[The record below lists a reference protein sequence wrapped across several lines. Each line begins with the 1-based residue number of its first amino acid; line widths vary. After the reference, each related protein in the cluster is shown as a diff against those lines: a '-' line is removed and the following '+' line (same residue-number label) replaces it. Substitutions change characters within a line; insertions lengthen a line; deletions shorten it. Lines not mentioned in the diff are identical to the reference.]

1 MPQISILVAVY
12 NTAPY
17 LPQCLDSLCGQTLRD
32 IQIICI
38 DDCSTD
44 QSPQILA
51 DYAQRDARIT
61 LLRTPHNSGQ
71 AAARNLGLQIA
82 TGEFTTFVDSD
93 DWLAP
98 DALEQALEALAQNP
112 ANDCAVMRLIKYYPD
127 DGHEVEHPLHT
138 GGKEALTGE
147 EAFMLSLDNWAIHG
161 VYVVRTTLHKRY
173 PYDASSILYTDDHVT
188 HLHYLNARRVV
199 MCQGRY
205 YYRQNPAS
213 TTHACSM
220 RRFACLEADLG
231 KTGHRGRGGP
241 RAYSAPRCRGTALV
255 RNATVV
261 QHDWQLPLSARQQ
274 GSLYACRTL
283 RGATTH
289 GAGVAHLQPQ
299 PHRQAHQ
306 VAPILLAVPQFRFAA
321 CPMVA
326 AAQVAH
332 MAPQQVGF
340 LTTSPHCVATQ
351 WGDASRGCW
360 KNAGRDC

>member
-127 DGHEVEHPLHT
+127 DGHEVEHPLQT
-138 GGKEALTGE
+138 GGKKALTGE

-161 VYVVRTTLHKRY
+161 VYVVRTTLHKRF

-213 TTHACSM
+213 TTRACSM
-220 RRFACLEADLG
+220 RRFACLEADLD
-231 KTGHRGRGGP
+231 KR
-241 RAYSAPRCRGTALV
+241 RAIEAE
-255 RNATVV
+255 
-261 QHDWQLPLSARQQ
+261 
-274 GSLYACRTL
+274 
-283 RGATTH
+283 
-289 GAGVAHLQPQ
+289 
-299 PHRQAHQ
+299 
-306 VAPILLAVPQFRFAA
+306 
-321 CPMVA
+321 
-326 AAQVAH
+326 AAQGHIPHHAAEALRLCETQRWCNMIGSYLFLLDNKAH
-332 MAPQQVGF
+332 FTPAERREVLQRMARVLPTFSRSLITWRIKLHPFYWPFHSFAMLRV
-340 LTTSPHCVATQ
+340 Q
-351 WGDASRGCW
+351 WWLLHKWRTW
-360 KNAGRDC
+360 RHNK

>member
-71 AAARNLGLQIA
+71 AAARNLGLQMA

-98 DALEQALEALAQNP
+98 DALEQALGALAQNP

-138 GGKEALTGE
+138 GGKKALTGE

-161 VYVVRTTLHKRY
+161 VYVVRTTLHKRF

-213 TTHACSM
+213 TTRACSM

-231 KTGHRGRGGP
+231 KM
-241 RAYSAPRCRGTALV
+241 RAIEAE
-255 RNATVV
+255 
-261 QHDWQLPLSARQQ
+261 
-274 GSLYACRTL
+274 
-283 RGATTH
+283 
-289 GAGVAHLQPQ
+289 
-299 PHRQAHQ
+299 
-306 VAPILLAVPQFRFAA
+306 
-321 CPMVA
+321 
-326 AAQVAH
+326 AAQGHIPHHAAEALRLCETQRWCNMIGSYLFLLDNKAH
-332 MAPQQVGF
+332 FTPAERREVLQRMARVLPTFSRSLITWRIKLHPFYWPFHSFAMQR
-340 LTTSPHCVATQ
+340 AQ
-351 WGDASRGCW
+351 WWLLHKWRTW
-360 KNAGRDC
+360 RHNK

>member
-71 AAARNLGLQIA
+71 AAARNLGLQMA

-161 VYVVRTTLHKRY
+161 VYVVRTTLHKRF

-213 TTHACSM
+213 TTRACSM
-220 RRFACLEADLG
+220 RRFACLEADLN
-231 KTGHRGRGGP
+231 KR
-241 RAYSAPRCRGTALV
+241 RAIEAE
-255 RNATVV
+255 
-261 QHDWQLPLSARQQ
+261 
-274 GSLYACRTL
+274 
-283 RGATTH
+283 
-289 GAGVAHLQPQ
+289 
-299 PHRQAHQ
+299 
-306 VAPILLAVPQFRFAA
+306 
-321 CPMVA
+321 
-326 AAQVAH
+326 AAQGHIPHHAAEAVRLCETQRWCNMIGSYLFLLDNKAH
-332 MAPQQVGF
+332 FTPAERREVLQRMARVLPTFSRSLIAWRIKLHPFYWPFHSFG
-340 LTTSPHCVATQ
+340 LLRAQ
-351 WGDASRGCW
+351 WWLLHKWRTW
-360 KNAGRDC
+360 HHNK

>member
-1 MPQISILVAVY
+1 M
-12 NTAPY
+12 
-17 LPQCLDSLCGQTLRD
+17 RD

-71 AAARNLGLQIA
+71 AAARNLGLQMA

-98 DALEQALEALAQNP
+98 DALEQALGALAQNP
-112 ANDCAVMRLIKYYPD
+112 ANDCAVMRLIMYYPD
-127 DGHEVEHPLHT
+127 DGHEVEHYRHT
-138 GGKEALTGE
+138 GGREALTGE
-147 EAFMLSLDNWAIHG
+147 EAFMLSLYNWAIHG

-213 TTHACSM
+213 TTRACSM

-231 KTGHRGRGGP
+231 KR
-241 RAYSAPRCRGTALV
+241 RAIETE
-255 RNATVV
+255 
-261 QHDWQLPLSARQQ
+261 
-274 GSLYACRTL
+274 
-283 RGATTH
+283 
-289 GAGVAHLQPQ
+289 
-299 PHRQAHQ
+299 
-306 VAPILLAVPQFRFAA
+306 
-321 CPMVA
+321 
-326 AAQVAH
+326 AAQGHIPHHAAEALRLCETQRWCNMIGSYLFLLDNKAH
-332 MAPQQVGF
+332 FTPAERREVLQRMARVLPTFSRSLIAWRIKLHPFYWPFHSFG
-340 LTTSPHCVATQ
+340 LLRAQ
-351 WGDASRGCW
+351 WWLLHKWRTW
-360 KNAGRDC
+360 HHNK

>member
-98 DALEQALEALAQNP
+98 DALEQALEALTQNP

-161 VYVVRTTLHKRY
+161 VYVVRTTLHKRF

-213 TTHACSM
+213 TTRACSM
-220 RRFACLEADLG
+220 RRFACLEADLN
-231 KTGHRGRGGP
+231 KR
-241 RAYSAPRCRGTALV
+241 RAIEAE
-255 RNATVV
+255 
-261 QHDWQLPLSARQQ
+261 
-274 GSLYACRTL
+274 
-283 RGATTH
+283 
-289 GAGVAHLQPQ
+289 
-299 PHRQAHQ
+299 
-306 VAPILLAVPQFRFAA
+306 
-321 CPMVA
+321 
-326 AAQVAH
+326 AAQGHIPHHAAEALRLCETQRWCNMIGSYLFLLDNKAH
-332 MAPQQVGF
+332 FTPAERREVLQRMARVLPTFSRSLIAWRIKLHPFYWPFHSFG
-340 LTTSPHCVATQ
+340 LLRAQ
-351 WGDASRGCW
+351 WWLLHKWRTWCHN
-360 KNAGRDC
+360 K

>member
-98 DALEQALEALAQNP
+98 DALEQVLEALAQNP

-161 VYVVRTTLHKRY
+161 VYVVRTTLHKRF

-213 TTHACSM
+213 TTRACSM
-220 RRFACLEADLG
+220 RRFACLEADLD
-231 KTGHRGRGGP
+231 KR
-241 RAYSAPRCRGTALV
+241 RAIEAE
-255 RNATVV
+255 
-261 QHDWQLPLSARQQ
+261 
-274 GSLYACRTL
+274 
-283 RGATTH
+283 
-289 GAGVAHLQPQ
+289 
-299 PHRQAHQ
+299 
-306 VAPILLAVPQFRFAA
+306 
-321 CPMVA
+321 
-326 AAQVAH
+326 AAQGHIPHHAAEALRLCETQRWCNMIGSYLFLLDNKAH
-332 MAPQQVGF
+332 FTPAERREVLQRMARVLPTFSRSLITWRIKLHPFYWPFHSFAMLRV
-340 LTTSPHCVATQ
+340 Q
-351 WGDASRGCW
+351 WWLLHKWRTW
-360 KNAGRDC
+360 RHNK

>member
-71 AAARNLGLQIA
+71 AAARNLGLQMA

-98 DALEQALEALAQNP
+98 DALKQALEALAQNP

-213 TTHACSM
+213 TTRACSM
-220 RRFACLEADLG
+220 RRFACLEADLD
-231 KTGHRGRGGP
+231 KR
-241 RAYSAPRCRGTALV
+241 RAIEAE
-255 RNATVV
+255 
-261 QHDWQLPLSARQQ
+261 
-274 GSLYACRTL
+274 
-283 RGATTH
+283 
-289 GAGVAHLQPQ
+289 
-299 PHRQAHQ
+299 
-306 VAPILLAVPQFRFAA
+306 
-321 CPMVA
+321 
-326 AAQVAH
+326 AAQGHIPHHAAEALRLCETQRWCNMIGSYLFLLDNKAH
-332 MAPQQVGF
+332 FTPAERREALQRMARVLPTF
-340 LTTSPHCVATQ
+340 NRSLITWRIKLHPFYWPFHSFAMLRTQ
-351 WGDASRGCW
+351 WWLLHKWRTW
-360 KNAGRDC
+360 RHNR

>member
-71 AAARNLGLQIA
+71 AAARNLGLQMA

-161 VYVVRTTLHKRY
+161 VYVVRTTLHKRF

-213 TTHACSM
+213 TTRACSM
-220 RRFACLEADLG
+220 RRFACLEADLN
-231 KTGHRGRGGP
+231 KRRAIEAEAAQGHIP
-241 RAYSAPRCRGTALV
+241 HHAAEAV
-255 RNATVV
+255 RLCETQRWCNMI
-261 QHDWQLPLSARQQ
+261 
-274 GSLYACRTL
+274 GSYLFL
-283 RGATTH
+283 LDNK
-289 GAGVAHLQPQ
+289 AHLTPAERREVLQRMARVLPTFSRSLIAWRIKLH
-299 PHRQAHQ
+299 PFYWPFHSFG
-306 VAPILLAVPQFRFAA
+306 LLR
-321 CPMVA
+321 
-326 AAQVAH
+326 AQWWLLH
-332 MAPQQVGF
+332 KWR
-340 LTTSPHCVATQ
+340 TWHHN
-351 WGDASRGCW
+351 
-360 KNAGRDC
+360 K

>member
-17 LPQCLDSLCGQTLRD
+17 LPQCLDSLCGQTLHD

-71 AAARNLGLQIA
+71 AAARNLGLQMA

-161 VYVVRTTLHKRY
+161 VYVVRTTLHKRF

-213 TTHACSM
+213 TTRACSM
-220 RRFACLEADLG
+220 RRFACLEADLN
-231 KTGHRGRGGP
+231 KR
-241 RAYSAPRCRGTALV
+241 RAIEAE
-255 RNATVV
+255 
-261 QHDWQLPLSARQQ
+261 
-274 GSLYACRTL
+274 
-283 RGATTH
+283 
-289 GAGVAHLQPQ
+289 
-299 PHRQAHQ
+299 
-306 VAPILLAVPQFRFAA
+306 
-321 CPMVA
+321 
-326 AAQVAH
+326 AAQGHIPHHAAEALRLCETQRWCNMIGSYLFLLDNKAH
-332 MAPQQVGF
+332 FTPAERREALQRMARVLPTFSRSLISWRIKLHPFYWPFHSFG
-340 LTTSPHCVATQ
+340 LLRAQ
-351 WGDASRGCW
+351 WWLLHKWRTW
-360 KNAGRDC
+360 HHNK

>member
-71 AAARNLGLQIA
+71 AAARNLGLQMA

-213 TTHACSM
+213 TTRACSM
-220 RRFACLEADLG
+220 RRFACLEADRD
-231 KTGHRGRGGP
+231 KR
-241 RAYSAPRCRGTALV
+241 RAIEAE
-255 RNATVV
+255 
-261 QHDWQLPLSARQQ
+261 
-274 GSLYACRTL
+274 
-283 RGATTH
+283 
-289 GAGVAHLQPQ
+289 
-299 PHRQAHQ
+299 
-306 VAPILLAVPQFRFAA
+306 
-321 CPMVA
+321 
-326 AAQVAH
+326 AAQGHIPHHAAEALRLCETQRWCNMIGSYLFLLDNKAH
-332 MAPQQVGF
+332 FTPAERREVLQRMARVLPTFSRSLITWRIKLHPFYWPFHSFAMLRV
-340 LTTSPHCVATQ
+340 Q
-351 WGDASRGCW
+351 WWLLHKWRTW
-360 KNAGRDC
+360 RHNK

>member
-12 NTAPY
+12 NSAPY
-17 LPQCLDSLCGQTLRD
+17 LPQCLDSLCGQTLRN

-161 VYVVRTTLHKRY
+161 VYVVRTTLHKRF

-213 TTHACSM
+213 TTRACSM
-220 RRFACLEADLG
+220 RRFACLEADLD
-231 KTGHRGRGGP
+231 KR
-241 RAYSAPRCRGTALV
+241 RAIEAE
-255 RNATVV
+255 
-261 QHDWQLPLSARQQ
+261 
-274 GSLYACRTL
+274 
-283 RGATTH
+283 
-289 GAGVAHLQPQ
+289 
-299 PHRQAHQ
+299 
-306 VAPILLAVPQFRFAA
+306 
-321 CPMVA
+321 
-326 AAQVAH
+326 AAQGHIPHHAAEALRLCETQRWCNMIGSYLFLLDNKAH
-332 MAPQQVGF
+332 FTPAERREVLQRMARVLPTFSRSLIAWRIKLHPFYWPLHSFAMLRV
-340 LTTSPHCVATQ
+340 Q
-351 WGDASRGCW
+351 WWLLHKWRTW
-360 KNAGRDC
+360 RHNK

>member
-44 QSPQILA
+44 QSPQILT

-98 DALEQALEALAQNP
+98 DALEQALGALAQNP

-161 VYVVRTTLHKRY
+161 VYVVRTTLHKRF

-213 TTHACSM
+213 TTRACSM
-220 RRFACLEADLG
+220 RRFACLEADLD
-231 KTGHRGRGGP
+231 KR
-241 RAYSAPRCRGTALV
+241 RAIEAE
-255 RNATVV
+255 
-261 QHDWQLPLSARQQ
+261 
-274 GSLYACRTL
+274 
-283 RGATTH
+283 
-289 GAGVAHLQPQ
+289 
-299 PHRQAHQ
+299 
-306 VAPILLAVPQFRFAA
+306 
-321 CPMVA
+321 
-326 AAQVAH
+326 AAQGHIPHHAAEALRLCETQRWYNMIGSYLFLLDNKAH
-332 MAPQQVGF
+332 FTPAERREVLQRMARVLPTFSRSLIAWRIKLHPFYWPLHSFAMLRV
-340 LTTSPHCVATQ
+340 Q
-351 WGDASRGCW
+351 WWLLHKWRTW
-360 KNAGRDC
+360 RHNK

>member
-213 TTHACSM
+213 TTRACSM
-220 RRFACLEADLG
+220 RRFACLEADLD
-231 KTGHRGRGGP
+231 KR
-241 RAYSAPRCRGTALV
+241 RAIEAE
-255 RNATVV
+255 
-261 QHDWQLPLSARQQ
+261 
-274 GSLYACRTL
+274 
-283 RGATTH
+283 
-289 GAGVAHLQPQ
+289 
-299 PHRQAHQ
+299 
-306 VAPILLAVPQFRFAA
+306 
-321 CPMVA
+321 
-326 AAQVAH
+326 AAQGHIPHHAAEALRLCETQRWCNMIGSYLFLLDNKAH
-332 MAPQQVGF
+332 FTPAERREALQRMARVLPTF
-340 LTTSPHCVATQ
+340 NRSLITWRIKLHPFYWPFHSFAMLRTQ
-351 WGDASRGCW
+351 WWLLHKWRTW
-360 KNAGRDC
+360 RHNR

>member
-161 VYVVRTTLHKRY
+161 VYVVRTTLHKRF

-213 TTHACSM
+213 TTRACSM
-220 RRFACLEADLG
+220 RRFACLEADLD
-231 KTGHRGRGGP
+231 KR
-241 RAYSAPRCRGTALV
+241 RAIEAE
-255 RNATVV
+255 
-261 QHDWQLPLSARQQ
+261 
-274 GSLYACRTL
+274 
-283 RGATTH
+283 
-289 GAGVAHLQPQ
+289 
-299 PHRQAHQ
+299 
-306 VAPILLAVPQFRFAA
+306 
-321 CPMVA
+321 
-326 AAQVAH
+326 AAQGHIPHHAAEALRLCETQRWCNMIGSYLFLLDNKAH
-332 MAPQQVGF
+332 FTPAERREVLQRMARVLPTFSRSLIAWRIKLHPFYWPLHSFAMLRV
-340 LTTSPHCVATQ
+340 Q
-351 WGDASRGCW
+351 WWLLHKWRTW
-360 KNAGRDC
+360 RHNK

>member
-51 DYAQRDARIT
+51 DYARRDARIT

-98 DALEQALEALAQNP
+98 DALEQALGALAQNP
-112 ANDCAVMRLIKYYPD
+112 ANDCAVMRLIMYYPD

-161 VYVVRTTLHKRY
+161 VYVVRTSLHKRY

-188 HLHYLNARRVV
+188 HLHYLNALRVV

-213 TTHACSM
+213 TTRACSM

-231 KTGHRGRGGP
+231 KR
-241 RAYSAPRCRGTALV
+241 RAIEAE
-255 RNATVV
+255 
-261 QHDWQLPLSARQQ
+261 
-274 GSLYACRTL
+274 
-283 RGATTH
+283 
-289 GAGVAHLQPQ
+289 
-299 PHRQAHQ
+299 
-306 VAPILLAVPQFRFAA
+306 
-321 CPMVA
+321 
-326 AAQVAH
+326 AAQGHIPHHAAEALRLCETQRWCNMIGSYLFLLDNKAH
-332 MAPQQVGF
+332 FTPAERREALQRMARVLPTFSRSLITWRIKLHPFYWPFRSFG
-340 LTTSPHCVATQ
+340 LLRAQ
-351 WGDASRGCW
+351 WWLLHKWRTWCHN
-360 KNAGRDC
+360 K

>member
-71 AAARNLGLQIA
+71 AAARNLGLQMA

-161 VYVVRTTLHKRY
+161 VYVVRTTLHKRF

-188 HLHYLNARRVV
+188 LLHYLNARRVV

-213 TTHACSM
+213 TTRACSM

-231 KTGHRGRGGP
+231 KR
-241 RAYSAPRCRGTALV
+241 RAIETE
-255 RNATVV
+255 
-261 QHDWQLPLSARQQ
+261 
-274 GSLYACRTL
+274 
-283 RGATTH
+283 
-289 GAGVAHLQPQ
+289 
-299 PHRQAHQ
+299 
-306 VAPILLAVPQFRFAA
+306 
-321 CPMVA
+321 
-326 AAQVAH
+326 AAQGHIPHHAAEALRLCETQRWCNMIGSYLFLLDNKAH
-332 MAPQQVGF
+332 FTPAERREALQRMARVLPTFNRSLIARRIKLHPFYWPFHSFG
-340 LTTSPHCVATQ
+340 LLRAQ
-351 WGDASRGCW
+351 WWLLHKWRTW
-360 KNAGRDC
+360 HHNK

>member
-44 QSPQILA
+44 QSPQILT

-138 GGKEALTGE
+138 GGKKALTGE

-161 VYVVRTTLHKRY
+161 VYVVRTTLHKRF

-205 YYRQNPAS
+205 YYRQNPDS
-213 TTHACSM
+213 TTRACSM
-220 RRFACLEADLG
+220 RRFACLEADLN
-231 KTGHRGRGGP
+231 KR
-241 RAYSAPRCRGTALV
+241 RAIEAE
-255 RNATVV
+255 
-261 QHDWQLPLSARQQ
+261 
-274 GSLYACRTL
+274 
-283 RGATTH
+283 
-289 GAGVAHLQPQ
+289 
-299 PHRQAHQ
+299 
-306 VAPILLAVPQFRFAA
+306 
-321 CPMVA
+321 
-326 AAQVAH
+326 AAQGHIPHHAAEALRLCETQRWCNMIGSYLFLLDNKAH
-332 MAPQQVGF
+332 FTPAERREVLQRMARVLPTFSRSLITWRIKLHPFYWPFHSFAMLRV
-340 LTTSPHCVATQ
+340 Q
-351 WGDASRGCW
+351 WWLLHKWRTW
-360 KNAGRDC
+360 RHNR

>member
-71 AAARNLGLQIA
+71 AAARNLGLQMA

-98 DALEQALEALAQNP
+98 DALEQALGALAQNP

-138 GGKEALTGE
+138 GGKKALTGE

-161 VYVVRTTLHKRY
+161 VYVVRTTLHKRF

-213 TTHACSM
+213 TTRACSM
-220 RRFACLEADLG
+220 RRFACLEADLD
-231 KTGHRGRGGP
+231 KR
-241 RAYSAPRCRGTALV
+241 RAIEAE
-255 RNATVV
+255 
-261 QHDWQLPLSARQQ
+261 
-274 GSLYACRTL
+274 
-283 RGATTH
+283 
-289 GAGVAHLQPQ
+289 
-299 PHRQAHQ
+299 
-306 VAPILLAVPQFRFAA
+306 
-321 CPMVA
+321 
-326 AAQVAH
+326 AAQGHIPHYAAEALRLCETQRWCNMIGSYLFLLDNKAH
-332 MAPQQVGF
+332 FTPAERREVLQRMARVLPTFSRSLIAWRIKLHPFYWPLHSFAMLRV
-340 LTTSPHCVATQ
+340 Q
-351 WGDASRGCW
+351 WWLLHKWRTW
-360 KNAGRDC
+360 RHNK

>member
-1 MPQISILVAVY
+1 M
-12 NTAPY
+12 
-17 LPQCLDSLCGQTLRD
+17 RD

-161 VYVVRTTLHKRY
+161 VYVVRTTLHKRF

-188 HLHYLNARRVV
+188 HLHYLNARRVDV
-199 MCQGRY
+199 PGALLLPPEPGFHHPCLL
-205 YYRQNPAS
+205 
-213 TTHACSM
+213 HA
-220 RRFACLEADLG
+220 
-231 KTGHRGRGGP
+231 
-241 RAYSAPRCRGTALV
+241 
-255 RNATVV
+255 
-261 QHDWQLPLSARQQ
+261 PL
-274 GSLYACRTL
+274 
-283 RGATTH
+283 
-289 GAGVAHLQPQ
+289 
-299 PHRQAHQ
+299 
-306 VAPILLAVPQFRFAA
+306 
-321 CPMVA
+321 
-326 AAQVAH
+326 
-332 MAPQQVGF
+332 
-340 LTTSPHCVATQ
+340 CV
-351 WGDASRGCW
+351 S
-360 KNAGRDC
+360 

>member
-98 DALEQALEALAQNP
+98 DALEQALGALAQNP

-161 VYVVRTTLHKRY
+161 VYVVRTTLHKRF

-213 TTHACSM
+213 TTRACSM
-220 RRFACLEADLG
+220 RRFACLEADLD
-231 KTGHRGRGGP
+231 KR
-241 RAYSAPRCRGTALV
+241 RAIEAE
-255 RNATVV
+255 
-261 QHDWQLPLSARQQ
+261 
-274 GSLYACRTL
+274 
-283 RGATTH
+283 
-289 GAGVAHLQPQ
+289 
-299 PHRQAHQ
+299 
-306 VAPILLAVPQFRFAA
+306 
-321 CPMVA
+321 
-326 AAQVAH
+326 AAQGHIPHHAAEALRLCETQRWCNMIGSYLFLLDNKAH
-332 MAPQQVGF
+332 FTPAERREVLQRMARVLPTFSRSLISWRIKLHPFYWPFHSFG
-340 LTTSPHCVATQ
+340 LLRAQ
-351 WGDASRGCW
+351 WWLLHKWRTWCHN
-360 KNAGRDC
+360 K

>member
-1 MPQISILVAVY
+1 MH
-12 NTAPY
+12 
-17 LPQCLDSLCGQTLRD
+17 D

-51 DYAQRDARIT
+51 DYARRDVRIT

-98 DALEQALEALAQNP
+98 DALEQALEALTQNP
-112 ANDCAVMRLIKYYPD
+112 ANDCAVMRLIMYYPD

-161 VYVVRTTLHKRY
+161 VYVVRTSLHKRY

-231 KTGHRGRGGP
+231 KR
-241 RAYSAPRCRGTALV
+241 RAIEAE
-255 RNATVV
+255 
-261 QHDWQLPLSARQQ
+261 
-274 GSLYACRTL
+274 
-283 RGATTH
+283 
-289 GAGVAHLQPQ
+289 
-299 PHRQAHQ
+299 
-306 VAPILLAVPQFRFAA
+306 
-321 CPMVA
+321 
-326 AAQVAH
+326 AAQGHIPHHAAEALRLCETQRWCNMIGSYLFLLDNKTH
-332 MAPQQVGF
+332 FTPAERREALQRMARVLPTFNRSLITWRIKLHPFYWPFRSFG
-340 LTTSPHCVATQ
+340 LLRAQ
-351 WGDASRGCW
+351 WWLLHKWRTW
-360 KNAGRDC
+360 HHNK

>member
-98 DALEQALEALAQNP
+98 DALEQALGALAQNP

-161 VYVVRTTLHKRY
+161 VYVVRTTLHKRF

-213 TTHACSM
+213 TTRACSM
-220 RRFACLEADLG
+220 RRFACLEADLD
-231 KTGHRGRGGP
+231 KR
-241 RAYSAPRCRGTALV
+241 RAIETE
-255 RNATVV
+255 
-261 QHDWQLPLSARQQ
+261 
-274 GSLYACRTL
+274 
-283 RGATTH
+283 
-289 GAGVAHLQPQ
+289 
-299 PHRQAHQ
+299 
-306 VAPILLAVPQFRFAA
+306 
-321 CPMVA
+321 
-326 AAQVAH
+326 AAQGHIPHHAAEALRLCETQRWCNMIGSYLFLLDNKAH
-332 MAPQQVGF
+332 FTPAERREVLQRMARVLPTFSRSLISWRIKLHPFYWPFRSFAMLRV
-340 LTTSPHCVATQ
+340 Q
-351 WGDASRGCW
+351 WWLLHKWRTW
-360 KNAGRDC
+360 RHNK

>member
-12 NTAPY
+12 NTAQY

-98 DALEQALEALAQNP
+98 DALEQALGALAQNP

-161 VYVVRTTLHKRY
+161 VYVVRTTLHKRF

-213 TTHACSM
+213 TTRACSM
-220 RRFACLEADLG
+220 RRFACLEADLS
-231 KTGHRGRGGP
+231 KRRSIE
-241 RAYSAPRCRGTALV
+241 AE
-255 RNATVV
+255 
-261 QHDWQLPLSARQQ
+261 
-274 GSLYACRTL
+274 
-283 RGATTH
+283 
-289 GAGVAHLQPQ
+289 
-299 PHRQAHQ
+299 
-306 VAPILLAVPQFRFAA
+306 
-321 CPMVA
+321 
-326 AAQVAH
+326 AAQGHIPHHAAEALRLCETQRWCNMIGSYLFLLDNKAH
-332 MAPQQVGF
+332 FTPAERREVLQRMARVLPTFSRSLITWRIKLHPFYWPFHSFG
-340 LTTSPHCVATQ
+340 LLRAQ
-351 WGDASRGCW
+351 WWLLHKWRTWCHN
-360 KNAGRDC
+360 K

>member
-173 PYDASSILYTDDHVT
+173 PYDVSSILYTDDHVT

-213 TTHACSM
+213 TTRACSM
-220 RRFACLEADLG
+220 RRFACLEADLD
-231 KTGHRGRGGP
+231 KR
-241 RAYSAPRCRGTALV
+241 RAIEAE
-255 RNATVV
+255 
-261 QHDWQLPLSARQQ
+261 
-274 GSLYACRTL
+274 
-283 RGATTH
+283 
-289 GAGVAHLQPQ
+289 
-299 PHRQAHQ
+299 
-306 VAPILLAVPQFRFAA
+306 
-321 CPMVA
+321 
-326 AAQVAH
+326 AAQGHIPHHAAEALRLCETQRWCNMIGSYLFLLDNKAH
-332 MAPQQVGF
+332 FTPAERREVLQRMARVLPTFSRSLIAWRIKLHPFYWPLHSFAMLRV
-340 LTTSPHCVATQ
+340 Q
-351 WGDASRGCW
+351 WWLLHKWRTW
-360 KNAGRDC
+360 RHNK

>member
-12 NTAPY
+12 NTALY
-17 LPQCLDSLCGQTLRD
+17 LPQCLDSLCGQTLHD

-44 QSPQILA
+44 QSLQILA

-71 AAARNLGLQIA
+71 AAARNLGLQMA

-127 DGHEVEHPLHT
+127 DGHEVEHPLHI

-161 VYVVRTTLHKRY
+161 VYVVRTTLHKRF

-213 TTHACSM
+213 TTRACSM

-231 KTGHRGRGGP
+231 KR
-241 RAYSAPRCRGTALV
+241 RAIEAE
-255 RNATVV
+255 
-261 QHDWQLPLSARQQ
+261 
-274 GSLYACRTL
+274 
-283 RGATTH
+283 
-289 GAGVAHLQPQ
+289 
-299 PHRQAHQ
+299 
-306 VAPILLAVPQFRFAA
+306 
-321 CPMVA
+321 
-326 AAQVAH
+326 AAQGH
-332 MAPQQVGF
+332 I
-340 LTTSPHCVATQ
+340 PHHAAEALRLCETQ
-351 WGDASRGCW
+351 R
-360 KNAGRDC
+360 

>member
-51 DYAQRDARIT
+51 NYARRDTHIT

-71 AAARNLGLQIA
+71 AAARNLGLQMA

-98 DALEQALEALAQNP
+98 DALEQALGALAQNP

-138 GGKEALTGE
+138 GGKKALTGE

-161 VYVVRTTLHKRY
+161 VYVVRTTLHKRF

-213 TTHACSM
+213 TTRACSM
-220 RRFACLEADLG
+220 RRFACLEADLD
-231 KTGHRGRGGP
+231 KR
-241 RAYSAPRCRGTALV
+241 RAIEAE
-255 RNATVV
+255 
-261 QHDWQLPLSARQQ
+261 
-274 GSLYACRTL
+274 
-283 RGATTH
+283 
-289 GAGVAHLQPQ
+289 
-299 PHRQAHQ
+299 
-306 VAPILLAVPQFRFAA
+306 
-321 CPMVA
+321 
-326 AAQVAH
+326 AAQGHIPHHAAEALRLCETQRWCNMIGSYLFLLDNKAH
-332 MAPQQVGF
+332 FTPAERREVLQRMARVLPTFSRSLIAWRIKLHPFYWPLHSFAMLRV
-340 LTTSPHCVATQ
+340 Q
-351 WGDASRGCW
+351 WWLLHKWRTW
-360 KNAGRDC
+360 RHNK

>member
-1 MPQISILVAVY
+1 M
-12 NTAPY
+12 
-17 LPQCLDSLCGQTLRD
+17 RD

-112 ANDCAVMRLIKYYPD
+112 ANDCAVMRLIMYYPD
-127 DGHEVEHPLHT
+127 DGHEVEHYRHT
-138 GGKEALTGE
+138 GGREALTGE
-147 EAFMLSLDNWAIHG
+147 EAFMLSLYNWAIHG

-199 MCQGRY
+199 MCQGCY

-213 TTHACSM
+213 TTRACSM

-231 KTGHRGRGGP
+231 KR
-241 RAYSAPRCRGTALV
+241 RAIEAE
-255 RNATVV
+255 
-261 QHDWQLPLSARQQ
+261 
-274 GSLYACRTL
+274 
-283 RGATTH
+283 
-289 GAGVAHLQPQ
+289 
-299 PHRQAHQ
+299 
-306 VAPILLAVPQFRFAA
+306 
-321 CPMVA
+321 
-326 AAQVAH
+326 AAQGHIPHHAAEALRLCETQRWCNMIGSYLFLLDNKAH
-332 MAPQQVGF
+332 FTPAERREALQRMARVLPTFNRSLIARRIKLHPFYWPFRSFG
-340 LTTSPHCVATQ
+340 LLRAQ
-351 WGDASRGCW
+351 WWLLHKWRTWCHN
-360 KNAGRDC
+360 K

>member
-98 DALEQALEALAQNP
+98 DALEQALGALAQNP

-138 GGKEALTGE
+138 GGKKALTGE

-213 TTHACSM
+213 TTRACSM
-220 RRFACLEADLG
+220 RRFACLEADLD
-231 KTGHRGRGGP
+231 KR
-241 RAYSAPRCRGTALV
+241 RAIEAE
-255 RNATVV
+255 
-261 QHDWQLPLSARQQ
+261 
-274 GSLYACRTL
+274 
-283 RGATTH
+283 
-289 GAGVAHLQPQ
+289 
-299 PHRQAHQ
+299 
-306 VAPILLAVPQFRFAA
+306 
-321 CPMVA
+321 
-326 AAQVAH
+326 AAQGHIPHHAAEALRLCETQRWCNMIGSYLFLLDNKAH
-332 MAPQQVGF
+332 FTPAERREVLQRMARVLPTFSRSLIAWRIKLHPFYWPLHSFAMLRV
-340 LTTSPHCVATQ
+340 Q
-351 WGDASRGCW
+351 WWLLHKWRTW
-360 KNAGRDC
+360 RHNK

>member
-71 AAARNLGLQIA
+71 AAARNQGLQIA

-138 GGKEALTGE
+138 GGKKALTGE

-161 VYVVRTTLHKRY
+161 VYVVRTTLHKRF

-213 TTHACSM
+213 TTRACSM
-220 RRFACLEADLG
+220 RRFACLEADLD
-231 KTGHRGRGGP
+231 KR
-241 RAYSAPRCRGTALV
+241 RAIEAE
-255 RNATVV
+255 
-261 QHDWQLPLSARQQ
+261 
-274 GSLYACRTL
+274 
-283 RGATTH
+283 
-289 GAGVAHLQPQ
+289 
-299 PHRQAHQ
+299 
-306 VAPILLAVPQFRFAA
+306 
-321 CPMVA
+321 
-326 AAQVAH
+326 AAQGHIPHHTAEALRLCETQRWCNMIGSYLFLLDNKAH
-332 MAPQQVGF
+332 FTPAERREVLQRMARVLPTFSRSLIAWRIKLHPFYWPFHSFG
-340 LTTSPHCVATQ
+340 LLRAQ
-351 WGDASRGCW
+351 WWLLHKWRTW
-360 KNAGRDC
+360 HHNK

>member
-98 DALEQALEALAQNP
+98 DALEQALGALAQNP

-138 GGKEALTGE
+138 GGKKALTGE

-161 VYVVRTTLHKRY
+161 VYVVRTTLHKRF

-213 TTHACSM
+213 TTRACSM
-220 RRFACLEADLG
+220 RRLACLEADLD
-231 KTGHRGRGGP
+231 KR
-241 RAYSAPRCRGTALV
+241 RAIEAE
-255 RNATVV
+255 
-261 QHDWQLPLSARQQ
+261 
-274 GSLYACRTL
+274 
-283 RGATTH
+283 
-289 GAGVAHLQPQ
+289 
-299 PHRQAHQ
+299 
-306 VAPILLAVPQFRFAA
+306 
-321 CPMVA
+321 
-326 AAQVAH
+326 AAQGHIPHHAAEALRLCETQRWCNMIGSYLFLLDNKAH
-332 MAPQQVGF
+332 FTPAERREVLQRMARVLPTFSRSLIAWRIKLHPFYWPFHSFG
-340 LTTSPHCVATQ
+340 LLRAQ
-351 WGDASRGCW
+351 WWLLHKWRTW
-360 KNAGRDC
+360 HHNK

>member
-71 AAARNLGLQIA
+71 AAARNLGLQMA

-98 DALEQALEALAQNP
+98 DALEQALGALAQNP
-112 ANDCAVMRLIKYYPD
+112 ANDCAVMRLIMYYPD
-127 DGHEVEHPLHT
+127 DGHEVEHYRHT
-138 GGKEALTGE
+138 GGREALTGE
-147 EAFMLSLDNWAIHG
+147 EAFMLSLYNWAIHG

-213 TTHACSM
+213 TTRACSM

-231 KTGHRGRGGP
+231 KR
-241 RAYSAPRCRGTALV
+241 RAIETE
-255 RNATVV
+255 
-261 QHDWQLPLSARQQ
+261 
-274 GSLYACRTL
+274 
-283 RGATTH
+283 
-289 GAGVAHLQPQ
+289 
-299 PHRQAHQ
+299 
-306 VAPILLAVPQFRFAA
+306 
-321 CPMVA
+321 
-326 AAQVAH
+326 AAQGHIPHHAAEALRLCETQRWCNMIGSYLFLLDNKAH
-332 MAPQQVGF
+332 FTPAERREALQRMARVLPTFNRSLIARRIKLHPFYWPFHSFG
-340 LTTSPHCVATQ
+340 LLRAQ
-351 WGDASRGCW
+351 WWLLHKWRTW
-360 KNAGRDC
+360 HHNK

>member
-161 VYVVRTTLHKRY
+161 VYVVRTTLHKRF

-213 TTHACSM
+213 TTRACSM
-220 RRFACLEADLG
+220 RRFACLEADLD
-231 KTGHRGRGGP
+231 KR
-241 RAYSAPRCRGTALV
+241 RAIEAE
-255 RNATVV
+255 
-261 QHDWQLPLSARQQ
+261 
-274 GSLYACRTL
+274 
-283 RGATTH
+283 
-289 GAGVAHLQPQ
+289 
-299 PHRQAHQ
+299 
-306 VAPILLAVPQFRFAA
+306 
-321 CPMVA
+321 
-326 AAQVAH
+326 AAQGHIPHHAAEALRLCETQRWCNMIGSYLFLLDNKAH
-332 MAPQQVGF
+332 FTPAERREVLQRMARVLPTFSRSLITWRIKLHPFYWPFHSFG
-340 LTTSPHCVATQ
+340 LLRAQ
-351 WGDASRGCW
+351 WWLLHKWRTWCHN
-360 KNAGRDC
+360 K

>member
-98 DALEQALEALAQNP
+98 DALEQALGALAQNP

-161 VYVVRTTLHKRY
+161 VYVVRTTLHKRF

-213 TTHACSM
+213 TTRACSM
-220 RRFACLEADLG
+220 RRFACLEADLD
-231 KTGHRGRGGP
+231 KR
-241 RAYSAPRCRGTALV
+241 RAIEAE
-255 RNATVV
+255 
-261 QHDWQLPLSARQQ
+261 
-274 GSLYACRTL
+274 
-283 RGATTH
+283 
-289 GAGVAHLQPQ
+289 
-299 PHRQAHQ
+299 
-306 VAPILLAVPQFRFAA
+306 
-321 CPMVA
+321 
-326 AAQVAH
+326 AAQGHIPHYAAEALRLCETQRWCNMIGSYLFLLDNKAH
-332 MAPQQVGF
+332 FTPAERREVLQRMARVLPTFSRSLIAWRIKLHPFYWPFHSFGLLRV
-340 LTTSPHCVATQ
+340 Q
-351 WGDASRGCW
+351 WWLLHKWRTW
-360 KNAGRDC
+360 RHNR

>member
-17 LPQCLDSLCGQTLRD
+17 LPQCLDSLCGQTLHD

-51 DYAQRDARIT
+51 DYARRDARIT
-61 LLRTPHNSGQ
+61 LLRTPHNSGH

-98 DALEQALEALAQNP
+98 DALEQALGALTQNP
-112 ANDCAVMRLIKYYPD
+112 ANDCAVMRLIMYYPD

-161 VYVVRTTLHKRY
+161 VYVVRTSLHKRY
-173 PYDASSILYTDDHVT
+173 PYDASSILYSDEYAT

-213 TTHACSM
+213 TTRACSM

-231 KTGHRGRGGP
+231 KR
-241 RAYSAPRCRGTALV
+241 RAIEAE
-255 RNATVV
+255 
-261 QHDWQLPLSARQQ
+261 
-274 GSLYACRTL
+274 
-283 RGATTH
+283 
-289 GAGVAHLQPQ
+289 
-299 PHRQAHQ
+299 
-306 VAPILLAVPQFRFAA
+306 
-321 CPMVA
+321 
-326 AAQVAH
+326 AAQGHIPHHAAEALRLCETQRWCNMIGSYLFLLDNKAH
-332 MAPQQVGF
+332 FTPAERREALQRMARVLPTFSRSLITWRIKLHPFYWPFHSFG
-340 LTTSPHCVATQ
+340 LLRAQ
-351 WGDASRGCW
+351 WWLLHKWRTWCHN
-360 KNAGRDC
+360 K

>member
-98 DALEQALEALAQNP
+98 DALEQALETLAQNP

-161 VYVVRTTLHKRY
+161 VYVVRTTLHKRF

-213 TTHACSM
+213 TTRACSM
-220 RRFACLEADLG
+220 RRFACLEADLN
-231 KTGHRGRGGP
+231 KR
-241 RAYSAPRCRGTALV
+241 RAIEAE
-255 RNATVV
+255 
-261 QHDWQLPLSARQQ
+261 
-274 GSLYACRTL
+274 
-283 RGATTH
+283 
-289 GAGVAHLQPQ
+289 
-299 PHRQAHQ
+299 
-306 VAPILLAVPQFRFAA
+306 
-321 CPMVA
+321 
-326 AAQVAH
+326 AAQGHIPHHAAEALRLCETQRWCNMIGSYLFLLDNKAH
-332 MAPQQVGF
+332 FTPAERREVLQRMARVLPTFSRSLIAWRIKLYPFYWPFHSFG
-340 LTTSPHCVATQ
+340 LLRAQ
-351 WGDASRGCW
+351 WWLLHKWRTWCHN
-360 KNAGRDC
+360 K

>member
-98 DALEQALEALAQNP
+98 DALEQALGALAQNP
-112 ANDCAVMRLIKYYPD
+112 ANDCAVMRLIMYYPD
-127 DGHEVEHPLHT
+127 DGHEVEHYRHT
-138 GGKEALTGE
+138 GGREALTGE
-147 EAFMLSLDNWAIHG
+147 EAFMLSLYNWAIHG

-213 TTHACSM
+213 TTRACSM

-231 KTGHRGRGGP
+231 KRRAIEAEAAQGHIPHHAAEALRLCETQRWCNMIGSYLFLLDNKAHFTPAERREALQRMARVLP
-241 RAYSAPRCRGTALV
+241 TFNRSLITWRIKLHPFYWPFHSFAMLRAQWWLL
-255 RNATVV
+255 
-261 QHDWQLPLSARQQ
+261 HK
-274 GSLYACRTL
+274 CRTWHHN
-283 RGATTH
+283 R
-289 GAGVAHLQPQ
+289 
-299 PHRQAHQ
+299 
-306 VAPILLAVPQFRFAA
+306 
-321 CPMVA
+321 
-326 AAQVAH
+326 
-332 MAPQQVGF
+332 
-340 LTTSPHCVATQ
+340 
-351 WGDASRGCW
+351 
-360 KNAGRDC
+360 

>member
-51 DYAQRDARIT
+51 DYTQRDARIT

-98 DALEQALEALAQNP
+98 DALKQALEALTQNP
-112 ANDCAVMRLIKYYPD
+112 ANDCAVMRLIKYHPD
-127 DGHEVEHPLHT
+127 DGHEVEHHRHT

-147 EAFMLSLDNWAIHG
+147 EAFMLSLYNWAIHG

-231 KTGHRGRGGP
+231 KR
-241 RAYSAPRCRGTALV
+241 RAIEAE
-255 RNATVV
+255 
-261 QHDWQLPLSARQQ
+261 
-274 GSLYACRTL
+274 
-283 RGATTH
+283 
-289 GAGVAHLQPQ
+289 
-299 PHRQAHQ
+299 
-306 VAPILLAVPQFRFAA
+306 
-321 CPMVA
+321 
-326 AAQVAH
+326 AAQGHIPHHAAEALRLCETQRWCNMIGSYLFLLDNKAH
-332 MAPQQVGF
+332 FTPAERREALQRMARVLPTFSRSLITWRIKLHPFYWPFRSFG
-340 LTTSPHCVATQ
+340 LLRAQ
-351 WGDASRGCW
+351 WWLLHKWRTWCH
-360 KNAGRDC
+360 NR